1 MVQVVLPASPDMK
14 IIHLSYTHQNKALHS
29 MYYVAVV
36 QTQLIIICHRKMT
49 NVIVF
54 YYNNGVCNFPLY
66 WPMEI

>member
-36 QTQLIIICHRKMT
+36 QTHADYYMSSKNDKCHC
-49 NVIVF
+49 V
-54 YYNNGVCNFPLY
+54 LL
-66 WPMEI
+66 